1 MSGYFSRKTDAPD
14 TEPFRRFYAEGGYVD
29 DTSHDIDDVEAG
41 LYGSQ
46 YFAGGGK
53 VFSDFAK
60 SMLGR
65 LRPSKVGPAFDAADE
80 ALVGPA
86 AKALEQFTAFPP
98 NAYKNPDYM
107 GVWNPQALDPL
118 DTIPEM
124 EPLRDLL
131 HGHFGN
137 TMPLARYQRDVPA
150 NTPPRKYLSWSS
162 DPEFVSGF
170 AGVKPVPRGF
180 DEDFIRRMEQEYAET
195 GTANISKYRQLVNKG
210 GVPQIFHGGEHITDA
225 DSVRAYLDDLNDD
238 RKWYQ
243 EYNDKKLKKVL
254 TEKIPLEDIL
264 WGTDRGNQSEFIVR
278 NRGYAEGGPVT
289 DEDYG
294 AYVSQYFDEGGQVE
308 PEGYANGGLIRK
320 WLKTIGDTMRQPL
333 GVAVPE
339 EVLPKIAEDGRFKS
353 LFETGTSGGS
363 KNTERR
369 GNTELNMFGVP
380 INADPS
386 ARPIYGH
393 LFHPEEPDSIAGQ
406 YGDWIS
412 VLHPSVKNRA
422 TVTWGDSLDLTPDM
436 NLGPYKFDQRP
447 AELLRPRAQDKFS
460 LRRGELYRDIPE
472 DFRSLVRSDDVWW
485 PGYLE
490 AQIHGGLPWS
500 DVTNLISVPA
510 ATPDAVRRAADR
522 FGRPVYAQDAL
533 TENFPEPWLRAMP
546 GASRVDEFI
555 DGFPLSEIG
564 YAEGGQ
570 VEEDDAPPRGYFGGC

>member
-1 MSGYFSRKTDAPD
+1 MSLGTPTSVSKPLDYVDLLSDPNALGTFAHTHPNNAMVPSAPD
-14 TEPFRRFYAEGGYVD
+14 FNNFAHAHPWYNNAKTFPDNWILGADEN
-29 DTSHDIDDVEAG
+29 AG
-41 LYGSQ
+41 LYVPRLDEQARHGDLRGGAIGSRFFPQ
-46 YFAGGGK
+46 YYDAIKGG
-53 VFSDFAK
+53 V
-60 SMLGR
+60 
-65 LRPSKVGPAFDAADE
+65 
-80 ALVGPA
+80 
-86 AKALEQFTAFPP
+86 
-98 NAYKNPDYM
+98 
-107 GVWNPQALDPL
+107 
-118 DTIPEM
+118 DTMPMMTQVEEII
-124 EPLRDLL
+124 R
-131 HGHFGN
+131 
-137 TMPLARYQRDVPA
+137 PLARERMYATKGVWTAEDSADVARARSILASAFPH
-150 NTPPRKYLSWSS
+150 NELR
-162 DPEFVSGF
+162 
-170 AGVKPVPRGF
+170 
-180 DEDFIRRMEQEYAET
+180 
-195 GTANISKYRQLVNKG
+195 KG
-210 GVPQIFHGGEHITDA
+210 GLDMSVDPALEVFRPLKGEHAPLTIGQAWPELID
-225 DSVRAYLDDLNDD
+225 RLDTLGASPIRTQDWL
-238 RKWYQ
+238 
-243 EYNDKKLKKVL
+243 
-254 TEKIPLEDIL
+254 P
-264 WGTDRGNQSEFIVR
+264 
-278 NRGYAEGGPVT
+278 GYEEGGPVT

-570 VEEDDAPPRGYFGGC
+570 VEEDVAPPRGYFGGC